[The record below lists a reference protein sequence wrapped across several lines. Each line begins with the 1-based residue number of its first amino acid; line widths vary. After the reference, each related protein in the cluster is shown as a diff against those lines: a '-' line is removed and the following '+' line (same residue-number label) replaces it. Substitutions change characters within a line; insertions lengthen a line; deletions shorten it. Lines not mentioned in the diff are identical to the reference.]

1 LEFFKNSDFS
11 FTQNSHNYNISMSN
25 SALSTQS
32 EASSNSTRP
41 TLELR
46 DICKSFGGVQALKN
60 VDFEVYAGEVVGLVG
75 DNGAGKSTLVKTMSG
90 AYVPDSGEIFLS
102 GERVSIASPQDATR
116 LGIET
121 VYQDLALCDNLDV
134 VGNLWLGREAYRWL
148 IPGVLKVLDET
159 EMERRTIE
167 VLKLLDVKIPSVR
180 RPVAALSG
188 GQRQCIAVA
197 KTILRSPKVV
207 LLDEP
212 TAALGVAQT
221 RQVLNL
227 IQRLK
232 QQGLAVVVISHN
244 LHDVFEV
251 CDRVIVMRLGQRSA
265 TFNVRNS
272 TSEQVVAAITG
283 AEYRDPQPET
293 L

>member
-1 LEFFKNSDFS
+1 MTDGLVSVAAQEGADR
-11 FTQNSHNYNISMSN
+11 Q
-25 SALSTQS
+25 AGPRLQ
-32 EASSNSTRP
+32 
-41 TLELR
+41 LR
-46 DICKSFGGVQALKN
+46 GINKSFGGVRALQS

-75 DNGAGKSTLVKTMSG
+75 DNGAGKSTLIKTMSG
-90 AYVPDSGEIFLS
+90 AYVPDDGEILID
-102 GERVSIASPQDATR
+102 GQPVTIASPQDSTR

-134 VGNLWLGREAYRWL
+134 VANLWLGREAYRDL
-148 IPGVLKVLDET
+148 IPGVLRVLDET
-159 EMERRTIE
+159 AMEQRTSE
-167 VLKLLDVKIPSVR
+167 VLKTLDVRIPSMR
-180 RPVAALSG
+180 APVATLSG

-197 KTILRSPKVV
+197 KTILRNPKVV

-251 CDRVIVMRLGQRSA
+251 ADRVIVMRLGRRAA
-265 TFNVRNS
+265 TFDIQNTTPER
-272 TSEQVVAAITG
+272 VVAAITG
-283 AEYRDPQPET
+283 AEYGHGNVSTTKEESEP
-293 L
+293 

>member
-1 LEFFKNSDFS
+1 MTEGSVSVAAQDGAAAAQVPRL
-11 FTQNSHNYNISMSN
+11 Q
-25 SALSTQS
+25 
-32 EASSNSTRP
+32 
-41 TLELR
+41 LR
-46 DICKSFGGVQALKN
+46 GINKSFGGVRALKG

-75 DNGAGKSTLVKTMSG
+75 DNGAGKSTLIKTMSG
-90 AYVPDSGEIFLS
+90 AYIPDEGEILID
-102 GERVSIASPQDATR
+102 GQPVTIASPQDSTR

-134 VGNLWLGREAYRWL
+134 VANLWLGREAYRDV
-148 IPGVLKVLDET
+148 IPGVLRVLDET
-159 EMERRTIE
+159 EMERRTSE
-167 VLKLLDVKIPSVR
+167 VLKTLDVRIPSLR
-180 RPVAALSG
+180 SPVATLSG

-197 KTILRSPKVV
+197 KTILRQPKVV

-232 QQGLAVVVISHN
+232 EQGLAVVVISHN

-251 CDRVIVMRLGQRSA
+251 ADRVIVMRLGQRAA
-265 TFNVRNS
+265 TFEIRN
-272 TSEQVVAAITG
+272 TTPERIVAAITG
-283 AEYRDPQPET
+283 AEYQDVSQPESSSE